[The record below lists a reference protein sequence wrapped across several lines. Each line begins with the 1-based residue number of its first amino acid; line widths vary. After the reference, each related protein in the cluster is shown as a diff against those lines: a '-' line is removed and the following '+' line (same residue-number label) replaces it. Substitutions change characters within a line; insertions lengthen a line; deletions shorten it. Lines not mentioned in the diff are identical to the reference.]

1 MDTMYWHEECVNK
14 VCDYPNKSEILA
26 FIVSRCRF
34 VTQFFL
40 LLKTQ
45 NKFISLSEKLEKEK
59 KKNLLCCMKI
69 IAIAAKSM
77 FSDVYEQWFLDW
89 VQPTTWFFLSLYL
102 PQRIFPLFLQ
112 RSAYI
117 TVEKWVVSWKFN
129 CTGSNSLLESKL
141 KQLTIIVC
149 S

>member
-45 NKFISLSEKLEKEK
+45 NKFISLSEKIEKEK
-59 KKNLLCCMKI
+59 KEKLVVLHENHCNCSKI
-69 IAIAAKSM
+69 NV
-77 FSDVYEQWFLDW
+77 FGCL
-89 VQPTTWFFLSLYL
+89 
-102 PQRIFPLFLQ
+102 
-112 RSAYI
+112 
-117 TVEKWVVSWKFN
+117 
-129 CTGSNSLLESKL
+129 
-141 KQLTIIVC
+141 
-149 S
+149 